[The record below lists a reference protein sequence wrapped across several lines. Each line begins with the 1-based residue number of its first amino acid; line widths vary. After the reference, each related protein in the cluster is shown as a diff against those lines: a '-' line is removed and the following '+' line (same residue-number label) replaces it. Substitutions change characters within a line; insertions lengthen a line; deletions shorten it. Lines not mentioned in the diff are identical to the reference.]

1 MVLFGCSSSIPHE
14 YVQKMSQLTVELEKT
29 KNIANEAITKIEK
42 LEDELSKSILE
53 RDSLLFEHKQETS
66 LLRAS
71 DAFQKGNNALLTKNI
86 IRQFYIIKK
95 QSN

>member
-1 MVLFGCSSSIPHE
+1 MKNYILIHLLVLFGCSSSIPHE
-14 YVQKMSQLTVELEKT
+14 YVQKMSQLTAELEKT

-42 LEDELSKSILE
+42 LKNELSKSILE

-71 DAFQKGNNALLTKNI
+71 DAFQKGNNAL
-86 IRQFYIIKK
+86 FPF
-95 QSN
+95 